1 MTKTRDNG
9 QFIEINGENSMTN
22 FFSSRLFHL
31 KTDKRHFLVYF
42 FLHRIHQKDARF
54 VATGIKI
61 RDYVSFSLLFC
72 NAQQCHEFSSFSV
85 VFFFCVFFIDEV
97 ALFMRQL
104 VLTFARRQPRG

>member
-9 QFIEINGENSMTN
+9 QFIEINGKNSMTN
-22 FFSSRLFHL
+22 SFFLSFISLENRQITFSR
-31 KTDKRHFLVYF
+31 VF
-42 FLHRIHQKDARF
+42 FLHRVHQKDARF
-54 VATGIKI
+54 VATGTKI

-85 VFFFCVFFIDEV
+85 VFFCLFFVDEV
-97 ALFMRQL
+97 ALFIGQL